1 MKKQIKIVGIS
12 HRTGKSRNTGNEF
25 DFYQLHGTY
34 EDEVTEGQAVVSLTL
49 PDSEVANCVIG
60 ETVTCFTH
68 FYNGREV
75 LDAILR

>member
-1 MKKQIKIVGIS
+1 MKKQITIVGIS

-34 EDEVTEGQAVVSLTL
+34 HDEVTEGLAVTTLTL
-49 PDSEVANCVIG
+49 PDTEVTNCVIG

-75 LDAILR
+75 LDVILR